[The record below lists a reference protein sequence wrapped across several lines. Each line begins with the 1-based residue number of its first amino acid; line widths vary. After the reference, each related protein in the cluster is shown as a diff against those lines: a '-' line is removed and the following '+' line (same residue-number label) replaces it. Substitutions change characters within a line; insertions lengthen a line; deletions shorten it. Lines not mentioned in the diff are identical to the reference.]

1 MLKRRW
7 KFYSRMVSV
16 SIGEDWIQIII
27 YSYALNLSLTMLWW
41 NKAHYS
47 FEMVTWMAT
56 SSNQRCLI
64 QRSTIYCI
72 KICLCH
78 WLVGSLNLR
87 DFLNKNSIKEQ
98 NIGSDAELKL
108 LKYVI
113 SQRNQRF
120 NILFKTSTV
129 LLILI
134 KIFFK
139 SSTYLC
145 R

>member
-1 MLKRRW
+1 
-7 KFYSRMVSV
+7 
-16 SIGEDWIQIII
+16 
-27 YSYALNLSLTMLWW
+27 
-41 NKAHYS
+41 
-47 FEMVTWMAT
+47 MAT

-113 SQRNQRF
+113 IQRKQRF

-129 LLILI
+129 LLLILI
-134 KIFFK
+134 KSFFK
-139 SSTYLC
+139 VVPTYNVDRASSVNHSYNSLTQARVKVYSEEEVQQLQ
-145 R
+145 

>member
-1 MLKRRW
+1 
-7 KFYSRMVSV
+7 
-16 SIGEDWIQIII
+16 
-27 YSYALNLSLTMLWW
+27 
-41 NKAHYS
+41 
-47 FEMVTWMAT
+47 MAT

-113 SQRNQRF
+113 SQRKQRF

-129 LLILI
+129 LLIL
-134 KIFFK
+134 KLVPTYVDRA
-139 SSTYLC
+139 SSVNHSSFNSLTQARVKVYSEEEVQQLQ
-145 R
+145 